1 MVGIVLFISLAFNV
15 IMLIH
20 IKDKEE
26 EQLLYDE
33 QNNELREE
41 LWFAQQCFRM
51 LEEECN
57 ILRDDLHLEQQL
69 REDAEA
75 KNKQITLTVDAK
87 TVTER
92 VMKQIN
98 KKIEEIKREEFR

>member
-26 EQLLYDE
+26 EQLLYDK

-41 LWFAQQCFRM
+41 LWFAQQSFRM
-51 LEEECN
+51 LEEECDT
-57 ILRDDLHLEQQL
+57 LRNELNKEQT
-69 REDAEA
+69 
-75 KNKQITLTVDAK
+75 KNNQFTVTVDAK
-87 TVTER
+87 AVTER